1 MSNDNDDRSAP
12 RAQRPAGSRNDAP
25 PRDVVAALATMTIAL
40 SRVNTLLGDLVLT
53 IGSDEQKQ
61 QAVEAQRAVADVL
74 SRVTEMVDR
83 QGA

>member
-1 MSNDNDDRSAP
+1 
-12 RAQRPAGSRNDAP
+12 
-25 PRDVVAALATMTIAL
+25 MTIAL